1 MRSSS
6 RSRLSGAHAGHQCH
20 CHWWW
25 QFRCRLVFAVSIRTR
40 AQLTGPTTSQSIP
53 WKPMGG
59 GTPIHPAQM
68 VCIVVPI
75 SSFWSTHHSL
85 EFSIVHALGSG
96 HPAGWLLHPEF
107 QREASLT
114 AGAGHISLEWTPC
127 LPSPEDQAPRLCSP
141 PSLYPKP
148 YQHRFTLILR
158 TWCGISHHPWVGSS
172 SAAWSDISHW
182 TAWQSPTHSSSD
194 STNVTSSVKSSLTP
208 QEN

>member
-107 QREASLT
+107 QQEASLT

-141 PSLYPKP
+141 SSLYPTSTGLRSFWEHDVEFHTTPELEALRLPGVIFLIELLGKAP
-148 YQHRFTLILR
+148 LTLQVTVQMSLPL
-158 TWCGISHHPWVGSS
+158 WSHP
-172 SAAWSDISHW
+172 
-182 TAWQSPTHSSSD
+182 
-194 STNVTSSVKSSLTP
+194 
-208 QEN
+208 